1 MLPALRPLRRQR
13 TQLLRPRLACAT
25 GLGPL
30 HKLVADVVVAFAAV
44 EAAGAQAAFFESVV
58 PSGTDTSRCARASRS
73 ALCRHARRVR
83 RAAPASPRDN
93 PRLRLG
99 EGSKRRKLV
108 EVITSHGTL

>member
-1 MLPALRPLRRQR
+1 MVGEAGIEPAACGVRIRR
-13 TQLLRPRLACAT
+13 AANCAT
-25 GLGPL
+25 PQLATGRGPL

-108 EVITSHGTL
+108 E